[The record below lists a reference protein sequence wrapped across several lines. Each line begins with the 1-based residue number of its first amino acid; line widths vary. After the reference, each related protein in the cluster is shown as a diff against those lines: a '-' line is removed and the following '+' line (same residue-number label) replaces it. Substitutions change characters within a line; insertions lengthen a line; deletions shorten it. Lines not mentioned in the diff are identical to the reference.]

1 MQPKA
6 RVFAMEN
13 NNSIRSKPGPNPD
26 WSEEIKDYKAVS
38 NWNLKTT
45 TNNWVLWLAAIFLI
59 LFIAEIIPTFI
70 DFQRFD
76 MFLYVALV
84 SLIFSALF
92 VAVWHSLNI
101 EMVKHYNLEGN
112 RRSIYDYY
120 NNFGLEQDEK

>member
-112 RRSIYDYY
+112 RRSSYDYY